1 MVFSKQTANICYDF
15 VRNEIVRNRGSQFN
29 LFENRRL
36 EGLSKEGVNFVSTQK
51 FD

>member
-1 MVFSKQTANICYDF
+1 MVFSKQTANICY
-15 VRNEIVRNRGSQFN
+15 EIVRNRGSQFN